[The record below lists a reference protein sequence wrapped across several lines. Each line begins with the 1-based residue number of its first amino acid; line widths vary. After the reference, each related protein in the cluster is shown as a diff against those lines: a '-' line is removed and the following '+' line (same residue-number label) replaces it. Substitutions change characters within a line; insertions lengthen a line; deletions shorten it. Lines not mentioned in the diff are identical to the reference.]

1 MKIYNTLTRKVEE
14 FKSIEEGK
22 VKMYTCGPTVYHYAH
37 IGNIRNYIGH
47 DILEKTLR
55 YIGYDVT
62 RAMNITDVGHLTSDS
77 DSGEDKMM
85 KAAKREHKSAM
96 EIAKFYTEAFFK
108 DFEAVNCKMPEIVSP
123 ATENIDMYIKMIT
136 KLLEDG
142 YAYQSGGN
150 IYFDITKLDDYYV
163 LTNHKADDM
172 VVGVRE
178 GVEEDSAKRNQADF
192 ALWFTTSKFEHQE
205 LVWDSPWGV
214 GYPGWHIECSG
225 ISIKNL
231 GEYLDIHGGG
241 VDNIFP
247 HHTNEIAQSEA
258 YLGHKWC
265 NYWFHNEHLL
275 TDEGKMSKSNGDIL
289 TVSKLIEQGYDPLA
303 YRLMVLNSHYRK
315 QLLFTYDSLN
325 QNEAT
330 LKKLRTRISN
340 ISKDGE
346 VDNVLFTKYDDKF
359 KAELENDLNTANA
372 LTVLYELL
380 KDNELNGATKL
391 ELIKSFDKV
400 LGLDLIPEEQTSE
413 LDAEIKSLIEKRA
426 QAKKNKDFA
435 LADSIR
441 DDLLSK
447 GIELVDTREG
457 TTYRIIK

>member
-1 MKIYNTLTRKVEE
+1 
-14 FKSIEEGK
+14 
-22 VKMYTCGPTVYHYAH
+22 
-37 IGNIRNYIGH
+37 
-47 DILEKTLR
+47 
-55 YIGYDVT
+55 
-62 RAMNITDVGHLTSDS
+62 
-77 DSGEDKMM
+77 
-85 KAAKREHKSAM
+85 
-96 EIAKFYTEAFFK
+96 
-108 DFEAVNCKMPEIVSP
+108 
-123 ATENIDMYIKMIT
+123 
-136 KLLEDG
+136 
-142 YAYQSGGN
+142 
-150 IYFDITKLDDYYV
+150 
-163 LTNHKADDM
+163 
-172 VVGVRE
+172 
-178 GVEEDSAKRNQADF
+178 
-192 ALWFTTSKFEHQE
+192 
-205 LVWDSPWGV
+205 
-214 GYPGWHIECSG
+214 
-225 ISIKNL
+225 
-231 GEYLDIHGGG
+231 
-241 VDNIFP
+241 
-247 HHTNEIAQSEA
+247 
-258 YLGHKWC
+258 
-265 NYWFHNEHLL
+265 
-275 TDEGKMSKSNGDIL
+275 
-289 TVSKLIEQGYDPLA
+289 
-303 YRLMVLNSHYRK
+303 MVLNSHYRK